1 VLKLTCIHRLNHQF
15 RLILKQFLR
24 AVATIAAQKTRTMFG
39 ANEGTLP
46 MRVAAVPTIGAI
58 NRRENIVV
66 HFLSF
71 WTKKSRSH
79 VAKNNSTA
87 VITNSNVG
95 EDRGPNSY
103 SAHQAQ
109 VKAVTSPLK
118 LL

>member
-1 VLKLTCIHRLNHQF
+1 
-15 RLILKQFLR
+15 
-24 AVATIAAQKTRTMFG
+24 MFG

-95 EDRGPNSY
+95 EDRGSQFIFGPPG
-103 SAHQAQ
+103 
-109 VKAVTSPLK
+109 TSQSCYLAPKIALNFELLARKWIGFEEK
-118 LL
+118 LLQP